1 MSPIT
6 AEATQIMLQVD
17 LHGQSHEN
25 DDIEK
30 VSELCGQKLE
40 EVIEEKTRKGT
51 VSIDVT
57 KALLLLGFTSWSGI
71 EPGMRVWKI

>member
-6 AEATQIMLQVD
+6 LDSTETMLQVD
-17 LHGQSHEN
+17 LNSQGVAN
-25 DDIEK
+25 DDIGK
-30 VSELCGQKLE
+30 VSEVCGQEVE

-71 EPGMRVWKI
+71 EPGR

>member
-6 AEATQIMLQVD
+6 DDSAQTMYQID
-17 LHGQSHEN
+17 LNGQSDVNE
-25 DDIEK
+25 DIEK
-30 VSELCGQKLE
+30 DSEVSKQEVE
-40 EVIEEKTRKGT
+40 EVIEEKTKKGT

-71 EPGMRVWKI
+71 EPGMHI

>member
-6 AEATQIMLQVD
+6 ADSAQSMYQIDQN
-17 LHGQSHEN
+17 GQSDVNE
-25 DDIEK
+25 DIEK
-30 VSELCGQKLE
+30 DSEGNKQEVE
-40 EVIEEKTRKGT
+40 EVIEEKTKKGT

-71 EPGMRVWKI
+71 EPGMHI

>member
-6 AEATQIMLQVD
+6 ADATQTMLQVG
-17 LHGQSHEN
+17 LNGQSDEN

-30 VSELCGQKLE
+30 ISEVCVQDLK
-40 EVIEEKTRKGT
+40 EVIEHKTRKGT

-71 EPGMRVWKI
+71 EPGR

>member
-6 AEATQIMLQVD
+6 ADATQTMLQVG
-17 LHGQSHEN
+17 LNGQSDEN

-30 VSELCGQKLE
+30 ISEVCVQDLK
-40 EVIEEKTRKGT
+40 EVIEDKTRKGT

-71 EPGMRVWKI
+71 EPGR